1 MAVMVKLRLSS
12 RPTGLLI
19 TRLMAATA
27 ALEAT
32 MAPTQAAMAR
42 ADPEARDIR
51 TVLPVWPTRIAALPA
66 EPGAADISDMEQAVM
81 AEKVPALHPDT
92 TARTAQ

>member
-12 RPTGLLI
+12 RPMGLLI
-19 TRLMAATA
+19 TRLMAVTA
-27 ALEAT
+27 AREAT
-32 MAPTQAAMAR
+32 MAPTQAAMAW
-42 ADPEARDIR
+42 ADPGARDIR
-51 TVLPVWPTRIAALPA
+51 MELQVWPTRIAALPA
-66 EPGAADISDMEQAVM
+66 VPGAADISDMERAVM